1 MRWAARELLAR
12 RAHSRCRAEF
22 VLLCLN
28 ELSSGSKTLAISA
41 IKRLSSQ
48 CARHTSL
55 RHDLRSF
62 TAPEDCPEPTP
73 SKTLCET
80 TRQTSSSLLAQ
91 GRRRP
96 ITRRA

>member
-1 MRWAARELLAR
+1 MRCAARELLAR
-12 RAHSRCRAEF
+12 RAHSRCRADF

-28 ELSSGSKTLAISA
+28 ELASSSKTLAISTK
-41 IKRLSSQ
+41 KRLAAVS
-48 CARHTSL
+48 ATRHAAA
-55 RHDLRSF
+55 DLRLADS
-62 TAPEDCPEPTP
+62 PLDCSEPTP

-96 ITRRA
+96 IPRRA